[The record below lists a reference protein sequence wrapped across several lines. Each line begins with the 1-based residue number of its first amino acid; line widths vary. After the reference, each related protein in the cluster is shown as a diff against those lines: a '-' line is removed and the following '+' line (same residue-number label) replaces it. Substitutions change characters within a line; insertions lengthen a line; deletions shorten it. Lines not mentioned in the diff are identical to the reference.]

1 VLVQAALAHGLT
13 ASGLTSDLGLTV
25 GGTRAIGSVRVVV
38 VGFLCVGAPCTFVTA
53 LVLCLHETWGVF
65 LALAASLLA
74 LARGAT
80 AVSRVLVAG

>member
-1 VLVQAALAHGLT
+1 VLVQAALVHGLT
-13 ASGLTSDLGLTV
+13 APGLTSDLGLTV
-25 GGTRAIGSVRVVV
+25 GGTRTIGGVRVVA
-38 VGFLCVGAPCTFVTA
+38 VGFLCAGVPCIFVTA
-53 LVLCLHETWGVF
+53 LVLCLHEAWGVR